1 MKNPVEIKKLAY
13 ERLNEAKI
21 LCDAGKYD
29 GAFYLAGY
37 SIELM
42 LKAKICERFDV
53 DNLFDENVNKDGIN
67 KVRNAV
73 KLHDVG
79 LLLTFSGLRKKL
91 DVEKATNRVLNTTI
105 TRLFDAENKCL
116 WDEKSRYQPIGSQNP
131 DDVKELISL
140 LLDEEGLI
148 QWIQNN

>member
-1 MKNPVEIKKLAY
+1 MKNPEEIKRIAI
-13 ERLNEAKI
+13 ERLEEAAI
-21 LCDAGKYD
+21 LCDSEKYD

-53 DNLFDENVNKDGIN
+53 ENLFDEKVNKDGIN
-67 KVRNAV
+67 KVRNTV
-73 KLHDVG
+73 KLHDIS
-79 LLLTFSGLRKKL
+79 LLLIFSGLRKKL
-91 DVEKATNRVLNTTI
+91 DVEKENNIILGKTI
-105 TRLFDAENKCL
+105 ARLFDAENKCL
-116 WDEKSRYQPIGSQNP
+116 WDEKSRYQPIGSQNA
-131 DDVKELISL
+131 DDVRELINL

>member
-1 MKNPVEIKKLAY
+1 MKTAQEIKNIAL
-13 ERLNEAKI
+13 ERLQEAAI
-21 LCDAGKYD
+21 LCDNEKYD

-37 SIELM
+37 SVELM

-53 DNLFDENVNKDGIN
+53 DNLFDETSKDIS

-73 KLHDVG
+73 KIHDIS
-79 LLLTFSGLRKKL
+79 LLLVFSGLRNKL
-91 DVEKATNRVLNTTI
+91 EKDKSTNDVLESTI
-105 TRLFDAENKCL
+105 NKLFDAQKCL
-116 WDEKSRYQPIGSQNP
+116 WSELNRYQTIGSQNP

-140 LLDEEGLI
+140 LLDKDGLI